1 MLEVNNLQVSFIMEG
16 KELSIL
22 KNLSYDLE
30 KGEVLALVGESGS
43 GKSVHALALCSLLA
57 DNAKVKG
64 SVKLEGKELLKLSPK
79 EMRKVLGK
87 KIAMIFQDPMT
98 SLNPVLTIQSHFI
111 ETLQTHFKI
120 TKKTALARA
129 KDALKEVEIDETCL
143 KKYPHQLSGGMRQR
157 VMIALALCL
166 KPQILIADEPTTAL
180 DVSVQKQILD
190 LIKTLQKQT
199 NTAVIFITHNLAI
212 VQDLAKRVLVLYAGE
227 KMEEAPK
234 EEFFKNPKHPYS
246 KALLN
251 CLISLDEKP
260 EKLNAIEGNPP
271 QSGQVFTGCPFEERC
286 PKKKSIC
293 AEKKPELKEISPK
306 HFVACHLF
314 NGEEKL

>member
-1 MLEVNNLQVSFIMEG
+1 MLEVNNLRVSFKIEA
-16 KELSIL
+16 KDIAVL
-22 KNLSYDLE
+22 KNLSYTLE
-30 KGEVLALVGESGS
+30 KGDVLALVGESGS

-57 DNAKVKG
+57 DNAKVEG

-79 EMRKVLGK
+79 EMRRVLGR
-87 KIAMIFQDPMT
+87 KIAMVFQDPMS
-98 SLNPVLTIQSHFI
+98 SLNPVLTIQSHFV
-111 ETLQTHFKI
+111 ETLKTHFKI
-120 TKKTALARA
+120 TKKTALQRA
-129 KDALKEVEIDETCL
+129 KEALKSVEIDESCL

-190 LIKTLQKQT
+190 LIKTLQKET
-199 NTAVIFITHNLAI
+199 NTAVLFITHNLAI

-246 KALLN
+246 RALLN
-251 CLISLDEKP
+251 CLISIDEKP
-260 EKLNAIEGNPP
+260 KKLNAIEGNPP
-271 QSGQVFTGCPFEERC
+271 QSGQVFTGCPFEPRC
-286 PKKKSIC
+286 PNKKAIC
-293 AEKKPELKEISPK
+293 ATKKPVLKEVSKK
-306 HFVACHLF
+306 HFVACHLYK
-314 NGEEKL
+314 EAEK

>member
-1 MLEVNNLQVSFIMEG
+1 MLEVNNLKVSFEIDT
-16 KELSIL
+16 KEINVL
-22 KNLSYDLE
+22 KNLSYQLS
-30 KGEVLALVGESGS
+30 KGDVLALVGESGS

-57 DNAKVKG
+57 DNAKVEG
-64 SVKLEGKELLKLSPK
+64 FVKLEGKDLLKLSPK
-79 EMRKVLGK
+79 EMRKVLGR
-87 KIAMIFQDPMT
+87 KIAMVFQDPMS
-98 SLNPVLTIQSHFI
+98 SLNPVLTIQSHFV
-111 ETLQTHFKI
+111 ETLKTHFKI

-129 KDALKEVEIDETCL
+129 KEALKSVEIDESCL

-166 KPQILIADEPTTAL
+166 KPQVLIADEPTTAL

-190 LIKTLQKQT
+190 LIKNLQKET

-234 EEFFKNPKHPYS
+234 EEFFKNPLHPYS
-246 KALLN
+246 RALLN
-251 CLISLDEKP
+251 CLISIDEKP

-271 QSGQVFTGCPFEERC
+271 QSGQVFAGCPFEPRC
-286 PKKKSIC
+286 PNKKAIC
-293 AEKKPELKEISPK
+293 ATKKPVLKEVSPK
-306 HFVACHLF
+306 HFVACHLYK
-314 NGEEKL
+314 ECEK

>member
-1 MLEVNNLQVSFIMEG
+1 MLEVNNLNVSFDIEA
-16 KELSIL
+16 KQVAVL
-22 KNLSYDLE
+22 KNLSYKLE
-30 KGEVLALVGESGS
+30 EGDILALVGESGS

-64 SVKLEGKELLKLSPK
+64 SVKLEGKELLTLKPSK
-79 EMRKVLGK
+79 MRAVLGK
-87 KIAMIFQDPMT
+87 KIAMIFQDPMS
-98 SLNPVLTIQSHFI
+98 SLNPVLTIQSHLV

-120 TKKTALARA
+120 TKQTAIKRA
-129 KDALKEVEIDETCL
+129 KEALKAVEIDESCL

-199 NTAVIFITHNLAI
+199 NTAVLFITHNLAI

-234 EEFFKNPKHPYS
+234 EEFFKNPLHPYS

-251 CLISLDEKP
+251 CLISLGEPP

-271 QSGQVFTGCPFEERC
+271 QSGEIFKGCPFEPRC
-286 PKKKSIC
+286 PNKKAIC
-293 AEKKPELKEISPK
+293 AVKKPILKEVNPK

-314 NGEEKL
+314 DKEQE

>member
-1 MLEVNNLQVSFIMEG
+1 MLEVNNLQVSFDVEG
-16 KELSIL
+16 KEVPVL
-22 KNLSYDLE
+22 KNLSYTL
-30 KGEVLALVGESGS
+30 KQGEVLALVGESGS
-43 GKSVHALALCSLLA
+43 GKSVHALALCALLA

-64 SVKLEGKELLKLSPK
+64 SVKLENKELLNLTPSK
-79 EMRKVLGK
+79 MRKVLGK
-87 KIAMIFQDPMT
+87 KIAMVFQDPMS
-98 SLNPVLTIQSHFI
+98 SLNPVLTIQSHFT

-120 TKKTALARA
+120 TKKTALKRA
-129 KDALKEVEIDETCL
+129 IEALKEVDITEDCL

-166 KPQILIADEPTTAL
+166 APQVLIADEPTTAL

-190 LIKTLQKQT
+190 LIKNLQKKT
-199 NTAVIFITHNLAI
+199 NTAVLFITHNLAI

-234 EEFFKNPKHPYS
+234 DDFFKNPLHPYS

-251 CLISLDEKP
+251 CLISIDKKP
-260 EKLNAIEGNPP
+260 AKLNAIEGNPP
-271 QSGQVFTGCPFEERC
+271 QSGQVFKGCPFEPRC
-286 PKKKSIC
+286 PVKKSIC
-293 AEKKPELKEISPK
+293 ALKKPALKQVSPE

-314 NGEEKL
+314 SEEQK

>member
-1 MLEVNNLQVSFIMEG
+1 MLEVNNLKVSFKIEARD
-16 KELSIL
+16 IAVL
-22 KNLSYDLE
+22 KNLSYTLE
-30 KGEVLALVGESGS
+30 KGDVLALVGESGS

-57 DNAKVKG
+57 DNAKVEG

-87 KIAMIFQDPMT
+87 KIAMVFQDPMS
-98 SLNPVLTIQSHFI
+98 SLNPVLTIQSHFV
-111 ETLQTHFKI
+111 ETLKTHFKI
-120 TKKTALARA
+120 TKKTALQRA
-129 KDALKEVEIDETCL
+129 KEALKSVEIDESCL

-190 LIKTLQKQT
+190 LIKNLQKET
-199 NTAVIFITHNLAI
+199 NTAVLFITHNLAI

-251 CLISLDEKP
+251 CLISIDEKP
-260 EKLNAIEGNPP
+260 KKLNAIEGNPP
-271 QSGQVFTGCPFEERC
+271 QSGQVFTGCPFEPRC
-286 PKKKSIC
+286 PNKKAIC
-293 AEKKPELKEISPK
+293 ATKKPVLKEISPK
-306 HFVACHLF
+306 HFVACHLYK
-314 NGEEKL
+314 EAEK

>member
-1 MLEVNNLQVSFIMEG
+1 MLKVDNLRVSFKIEA
-16 KELSIL
+16 KDIAVL
-22 KNLSYDLE
+22 KNLSYTLE
-30 KGEVLALVGESGS
+30 EGDVLALVGESGS

-57 DNAKVKG
+57 DNAKVQG
-64 SVKLEGKELLKLSPK
+64 SVKLENKELLKLAPK
-79 EMRKVLGK
+79 EMRKVLGR
-87 KIAMIFQDPMT
+87 KIAMVFQDPMS
-98 SLNPVLTIQSHFI
+98 SLNPVLTIQSHFV
-111 ETLQTHFKI
+111 ETLKTHFKI

-129 KDALKEVEIDETCL
+129 KEALKSVEIDESCL

-180 DVSVQKQILD
+180 DVRVQKQILD
-190 LIKTLQKQT
+190 LIKNLQKET

-234 EEFFKNPKHPYS
+234 EEFFKNPLHPYS

-251 CLISLDEKP
+251 CLISIDEKP
-260 EKLNAIEGNPP
+260 KKLNAIEGNPP
-271 QSGQVFTGCPFEERC
+271 QSGQVFAGCPFEPRC
-286 PKKKSIC
+286 PNKKAIC
-293 AEKKPELKEISPK
+293 ATKKPVLKEVTPK
-306 HFVACHLF
+306 HFVACHLYK
-314 NGEEKL
+314 ECEK

>member
-1 MLEVNNLQVSFIMEG
+1 MLEVNNLKVSFKIEA
-16 KELSIL
+16 KDIAVL
-22 KNLSYDLE
+22 KNLSYELE
-30 KGEVLALVGESGS
+30 KGDVLALVGESGS

-57 DNAKVKG
+57 DNAKVEG

-79 EMRKVLGK
+79 EMRKILGR
-87 KIAMIFQDPMT
+87 KIAMVFQDPMS
-98 SLNPVLTIQSHFI
+98 SLNPVSTIQSHFV
-111 ETLQTHFKI
+111 ETLKTHFKI

-129 KDALKEVEIDETCL
+129 KEALKSVEIDESCL

-190 LIKTLQKQT
+190 LIKTLQKET
-199 NTAVIFITHNLAI
+199 NTAVLFITHNLAI

-251 CLISLDEKP
+251 CLISIDEKP
-260 EKLNAIEGNPP
+260 KKLNAIDGNPP
-271 QSGQVFTGCPFEERC
+271 QSGQVFTGCPFEPRC
-286 PKKKSIC
+286 PNKKAIC
-293 AEKKPELKEISPK
+293 ATKKPVLKEISPK
-306 HFVACHLF
+306 HFVACHLYK
-314 NGEEKL
+314 ESEK

>member
-1 MLEVNNLQVSFIMEG
+1 MLKVDNLRVSFKIEA
-16 KELSIL
+16 KDIAVL
-22 KNLSYDLE
+22 KNLSYTLE
-30 KGEVLALVGESGS
+30 QGDVLALVGESGS

-57 DNAKVKG
+57 DNAKVQG
-64 SVKLEGKELLKLSPK
+64 SVKLENKELLKLAPK
-79 EMRKVLGK
+79 EMRKVLGR
-87 KIAMIFQDPMT
+87 KIAMVFQDPMS
-98 SLNPVLTIQSHFI
+98 SLNPVLTIQSHFV
-111 ETLQTHFKI
+111 ETLKTHFKI

-129 KDALKEVEIDETCL
+129 KEALKSVEIDESCL

-180 DVSVQKQILD
+180 DVRVQKQILD
-190 LIKTLQKQT
+190 LIKNLQKET

-234 EEFFKNPKHPYS
+234 EEFFKNPLHPYS

-251 CLISLDEKP
+251 CLISIDEKP
-260 EKLNAIEGNPP
+260 KKLNAIEGNPP
-271 QSGQVFTGCPFEERC
+271 QSGQVFAGCPFEPRC
-286 PKKKSIC
+286 PNKKAIC
-293 AEKKPELKEISPK
+293 ATKKPVLKEVTPK
-306 HFVACHLF
+306 HFVACHLYK
-314 NGEEKL
+314 ECEK

>member
-1 MLEVNNLQVSFIMEG
+1 MLEVNNLQVSFTLG
-16 KELSIL
+16 AKEIAVL
-22 KNLSYDLE
+22 KNLSYTLE
-30 KGEVLALVGESGS
+30 KGDILALVGESGS
-43 GKSVHALALCSLLA
+43 GKSVHALAICSLL
-57 DNAKVKG
+57 DKNAKIKG

-87 KIAMIFQDPMT
+87 KIAMIFQDPMS
-98 SLNPVLTIQSHFI
+98 SLNPVLTIQNHLI
-111 ETLQTHFKI
+111 ETLKTHFKI
-120 TKKTALARA
+120 NGKTALKRA
-129 KDALKEVEIDETCL
+129 KEALKAVDIDESCL

-157 VMIALALCL
+157 VMIALALCTS
-166 KPQILIADEPTTAL
+166 PQLLIADEPTTAL

-190 LIKTLQKQT
+190 LIKNLQKKT
-199 NTAVIFITHNLAI
+199 NTAVLFITHNLAI

-234 EEFFKNPKHPYS
+234 EEFFKNPLHPYS

-251 CLISLDEKP
+251 CLISIGEKP

-271 QSGQVFTGCPFEERC
+271 QSGQIFTGCPFEPRC
-286 PKKKSIC
+286 PSKKEIC
-293 AEKKPELKEISPK
+293 ALKKPVLKEISPK

-314 NGEEKL
+314 DKEQR

>member
-1 MLEVNNLQVSFIMEG
+1 MLEVNNLKVSFKIDT
-16 KELSIL
+16 KEVNVL
-22 KNLSYDLE
+22 KNLSYTLE
-30 KGEVLALVGESGS
+30 KGDVLALVGESGS

-57 DNAKVKG
+57 DNAKVEG

-79 EMRKVLGK
+79 EMRKVLGR
-87 KIAMIFQDPMT
+87 KIAMVFQDPMS
-98 SLNPVLTIQSHFI
+98 SLNPVLTIQSHFV
-111 ETLQTHFKI
+111 ETLKTHFKI

-129 KDALKEVEIDETCL
+129 KEALKSVEIDESCL

-190 LIKTLQKQT
+190 LIKTLQKET
-199 NTAVIFITHNLAI
+199 NTAVLFITHNLAI

-234 EEFFKNPKHPYS
+234 EEFFKNPLHPYS

-251 CLISLDEKP
+251 CLISVDEKP
-260 EKLNAIEGNPP
+260 QKLNAIEGNPP
-271 QSGQVFTGCPFEERC
+271 QSGQVFTGCPFEPRC
-286 PKKKSIC
+286 PNKKAIC
-293 AEKKPELKEISPK
+293 AAKKPVLKEVSK
-306 HFVACHLF
+306 GHFVACHLYT
-314 NGEEKL
+314 EAKK

>member
-1 MLEVNNLQVSFIMEG
+1 MLEVNNLNVSFDIEA
-16 KELSIL
+16 KQVAVL
-22 KNLSYDLE
+22 KNLSYKLE
-30 KGEVLALVGESGS
+30 EGDILALVGESGS

-64 SVKLEGKELLKLSPK
+64 SVKLEGKELLTLKPSK
-79 EMRKVLGK
+79 MRAVLGK
-87 KIAMIFQDPMT
+87 KIAMIFQDPMS
-98 SLNPVLTIQSHFI
+98 SLNPVLTIQSHLV

-120 TKKTALARA
+120 TKQTAIKRA
-129 KDALKEVEIDETCL
+129 KEALKAVEIDESCL

-199 NTAVIFITHNLAI
+199 NTAVLFITHNLAI

-234 EEFFKNPKHPYS
+234 EEFFKNPLHPYS

-251 CLISLDEKP
+251 CLISLGEPP

-271 QSGQVFTGCPFEERC
+271 QSGEVFKGCPFEPRC
-286 PKKKSIC
+286 PNKKAIC
-293 AEKKPELKEISPK
+293 AVKKPILKEVNPK

-314 NGEEKL
+314 DKEQE

>member
-1 MLEVNNLQVSFIMEG
+1 MLEVNNLSVSFSVEA
-16 KELSIL
+16 KQVAVL
-22 KNLSYDLE
+22 KNLSYKLE
-30 KGEVLALVGESGS
+30 EGDVLAVVGESGS

-57 DNAKVKG
+57 DNAKVQG
-64 SVKLEGKELLKLSPK
+64 SVKLEEKELLKLTPK
-79 EMRKVLGK
+79 KMRAILGK
-87 KIAMIFQDPMT
+87 KIAMIFQDPMS
-98 SLNPVLTIQSHFI
+98 SLNPVLTIQSHLV
-111 ETLQTHFKI
+111 ETLQTHFRINKQ
-120 TKKTALARA
+120 TAIKRA
-129 KDALKEVEIDETCL
+129 KEALKAVEIDESCL

-190 LIKTLQKQT
+190 LIKNLQKQT

-212 VQDLAKRVLVLYAGE
+212 VQDLAKRVLVLYSGE

-234 EEFFKNPKHPYS
+234 EEFFKNPLHPYS

-251 CLISLDEKP
+251 CLISLGEPP

-271 QSGQVFTGCPFEERC
+271 QSGEVFKGCPFEPRC
-286 PKKKSIC
+286 PNKKAIC
-293 AEKKPELKEISPK
+293 AVKKPDLKEVSPK

-314 NGEEKL
+314 DKEQE